1 MKAVLDAS
9 VLVAVLVDTGN
20 DGSWAETVVSEG
32 PLAAPEL
39 ALVEATNIL
48 RRMELSG
55 HLSKLEAT
63 ASHRDLLR
71 FDIDLYPFAP
81 FASRVWALRANLT
94 CYDAW
99 YVALAEA
106 LDFPLV
112 TLDRRIGRSPG
123 LRCDVILP
131 PRRRP

>member
-1 MKAVLDAS
+1 MKAVVDAS
-9 VLVAVLVDTGN
+9 VLTTALVDTRNEGP
-20 DGSWAETVVSEG
+20 WAEEMIAEG

-48 RRMELSG
+48 RRLEQSG
-55 HLSKLEAT
+55 RISQLEAT

-71 FDIDLYPFAP
+71 LDLDLYPFAP

-106 LDFPLV
+106 LNFPLV
-112 TLDRRIGRSPG
+112 TLDRRISRSPG
-123 LRCDVILP
+123 LQCDVILP
-131 PRRRP
+131 PRRKL